1 MPTQLDTYQR
11 KRNFRRTPEPR
22 GARRRAR
29 GELTFVVQRHDATR
43 LHYDFRLEHDGVLK
57 SWAVPKEP
65 SYDPKDRRLAV
76 RTEDHPLEYA
86 TFEGEIPEPE
96 YGAGTVVIWDR
107 GHWSPH
113 GDPDRGLADGKL
125 DFELH
130 GERLRGRWT
139 LVRMADR
146 GARKRAEN
154 WLLIKRTDKPA
165 EEGAPRKARARTDR
179 APRRGGAKKRV
190 SASDVEAVKG
200 AKREALPRRLVP
212 QLATLVREPP
222 AGTEWL
228 HEPKLDGYRLLCRVD
243 GGDVELITRRGND
256 WTDRFPGVAKAAGDL
271 PCRTA
276 LLDGE
281 AVVFD
286 SRGITDFQRLQ
297 NAIARA
303 DPAIVLV
310 AFDLLHLDGWDLRGA
325 SLRERKTLLS
335 ALLEEQ
341 TDPLRYGEHVEERG
355 DVFFREVCRL
365 GLEGIVSKRAADPYR
380 EKRTRSWLKVKCV
393 QRQEFVIVGYTDPAG
408 SRTGFGA
415 LLLGVHESRGGA
427 LRYAGKVGTGFD
439 ELALRTLK
447 KRLAQLETRKAVI
460 DVSSAPRSG
469 VHWVEP
475 ELVAEISFGEWTAD
489 GRLRHPV
496 FHGLREDKPARDVV
510 AEHPAEANPGAE
522 GTTAPRAKRARQS
535 RDKSTRPR
543 AKGEG
548 AATEAAIRPRAAMVK
563 LTSPDKVLFPE
574 PGITKR
580 QLANYWEQ
588 IAEHALPFMER
599 RPLTLKRCPE
609 GYGAQCFYQKHVG
622 IGVPE
627 VVARVA
633 IKADEEPYAM
643 VDGLPALLGLVQI
656 SALELHVW
664 GSRAEHIDQ
673 PDIIVFDLDPAEDV
687 GWHAVVD
694 AAFLIKERLE
704 SLGLSGFVRLTGG
717 KGLHVVVP
725 VVPGPEW
732 PAVKKFAR
740 AFVNDIVRE
749 DPRRFTPTMSK
760 SQRGGKIFLD
770 YLRNDREAT
779 AIASYSPRARAGAP
793 VALPIEWDELGGDA
807 ETAPRYGLLDVP
819 ALVRRRDRDPWADFE
834 EARRSLVS

>member
-11 KRNFRRTPEPR
+11 KRDFRRTPEPR
-22 GARRRAR
+22 GGKRRAQ
-29 GELTFVVQRHDATR
+29 GKLQFVVQRHDATR

-107 GHWSPH
+107 GYWQPL
-113 GDPDRGLADGKL
+113 GDPERGLADGKL
-125 DFELH
+125 DFELQ

-146 GARKRAEN
+146 GSARKRAEN
-154 WLLIKRTDKPA
+154 WLLIKRTDKSAQGTGP
-165 EEGAPRKARARTDR
+165 KSARAR
-179 APRRGGAKKRV
+179 ARRNGGTKKRV
-190 SASDVEAVKG
+190 SSADVEAVQG
-200 AKREALPRRLVP
+200 AKRAPLPRRGVP
-212 QLATLVREPP
+212 QLATLVSEPP
-222 AGTEWL
+222 TGTDWL

-243 GGDVELITRRGND
+243 DGRVELITRRGND
-256 WTDRFPGVAKAAGDL
+256 WTDRFPGIAKAAGEL
-271 PCRTA
+271 PCKAA

-286 SRGITDFQRLQ
+286 RRGITDFQRLQ
-297 NAIARA
+297 NAIAGA
-303 DPAIVLV
+303 DPAIVFV
-310 AFDLLHLDGWDLRGA
+310 AFDLLYLDGWDLRGA
-325 SLRERKTLLS
+325 SLRDRKTLLS
-335 ALLEEQ
+335 ALLEGQ
-341 TDPLRYGEHVEERG
+341 TEPLRYGQHVEERG

-365 GLEGIVSKRAADPYR
+365 GLEGIVSKRADDPYR
-380 EKRTRSWLKVKCV
+380 EKRTRSWLKAKCV
-393 QRQEFVIVGYTDPAG
+393 HRQEFVIVGYTDPAG

-415 LLLGVHESRGGA
+415 LLLGVHDAPGGSV
-427 LRYAGKVGTGFD
+427 RYAGKVGTGFD
-439 ELALRTLK
+439 ELSLRALK
-447 KRLAQLETRKAVI
+447 KRLAQLETSKAAI
-460 DVSSAPRSG
+460 DIKSAPRSG
-469 VHWVEP
+469 VHWVKP
-475 ELVAEISFGEWTAD
+475 DLVAEITFGEWTAD

-510 AEHPAEANPGAE
+510 AERPADSV
-522 GTTAPRAKRARQS
+522 PRAAAERSSTSTAGARPPAQKRSRAARAGA
-535 RDKSTRPR
+535 DRPR
-543 AKGEG
+543 ASK
-548 AATEAAIRPRAAMVK
+548 VK
-563 LTSPDKVLFPE
+563 LTSPDKVLFPD
-574 PGITKR
+574 PGITKQ
-580 QLANYWEQ
+580 QLAHYWEQ
-588 IAEHALPFMER
+588 VAEHALPFMER

-627 VVARVA
+627 AVARVV

-643 VDGLPALLGLVQI
+643 VDGLPAILGLVQI

-664 GSRAEHIDQ
+664 GSRAEHVDQ

-687 GWHAVVD
+687 GWRAVVD

-704 SLGLSGFVRLTGG
+704 GLGLRGFVRLTGG

-740 AFVNDIVRE
+740 AFVNEIVRE
-749 DPRRFTPTMSK
+749 DPRRFTPSIAKSK
-760 SQRGGKIFLD
+760 RGGKIFID

-793 VALPIEWDELGGDA
+793 VALPIEWEELDRDA
-807 ETAPRYGLLDVP
+807 ETAPAHGLLDVP
-819 ALVRRRDRDPWADFE
+819 SLVRRRERDPWADFE
-834 EARRSLVS
+834 EARRSLLS

>member
-1 MPTQLDTYQR
+1 MVAVV
-11 KRNFRRTPEPR
+11 
-22 GARRRAR
+22 GAARRAR
-29 GELTFVVQRHDATR
+29 GTLQFVVQRHDATR

-65 SYDPKDRRLAV
+65 SYDPNDRRLAV

-86 TFEGEIPEPE
+86 KFEGEIPEAQ
-96 YGAGTVVIWDR
+96 YGALTVVIWDR
-107 GHWSPH
+107 GYWLPL
-113 GDPDRGLADGKL
+113 GDPERGLADGNL
-125 DFELH
+125 DLELH

-146 GARKRAEN
+146 GARKPAEN
-154 WLLIKRTDKPA
+154 WLLIKRTDKNA
-165 EEGAPRKARARTDR
+165 RKAAPRNARARSAR
-179 APRRGGAKKRV
+179 APRGGGGKRRL
-190 SASDVEAVKG
+190 SAADVEAVRG
-200 AKREALPRRLVP
+200 TKRGSLPRRVVP
-212 QLATLVREPP
+212 ELATLVSEPP
-222 AGTEWL
+222 AGTNWL

-243 GGDVELITRRGND
+243 GGRVQLITRRGND
-256 WTDRFPGVAKAAGDL
+256 WTDRFPGVAKAASEL
-271 PCRTA
+271 PCRAA

-286 SRGITDFQRLQ
+286 AHGITDFQRLQ

-303 DPAIVLV
+303 DPAIVFV

-325 SLRERKTLLS
+325 SLRDRKKLLG
-335 ALLEEQ
+335 ALLEGQ

-365 GLEGIVSKRAADPYR
+365 GLEGIVSKRADDPYR
-380 EKRTRSWLKVKCV
+380 EKRTRSWLKVKCLK
-393 QRQEFVIVGYTDPAG
+393 RQEFVIVGYTDPAG

-415 LLLGVHESRGGA
+415 LLLGVRESRGGA

-439 ELALRTLK
+439 EVALRTLK
-447 KRLAQLETRKAVI
+447 VRLAQLETRKAPI
-460 DVSSAPRSG
+460 DAGPAPRSG
-469 VHWVEP
+469 VHWVDP
-475 ELVAEISFGEWTAD
+475 DLVAEISFGEWTAD

-510 AEHPAEANPGAE
+510 AERPADE
-522 GTTAPRAKRARQS
+522 GPPAAAASAPRAPRAR
-535 RDKSTRPR
+535 RPR
-543 AKGEG
+543 AQAER
-548 AATEAAIRPRAAMVK
+548 AAAAKRGVASSPRATVK
-563 LTSPDKVLFPE
+563 LTSPDKVLFPD
-574 PGITKR
+574 PGITKLE
-580 QLANYWEQ
+580 LARYWEEV
-588 IAEHALPFMER
+588 AEHALPFMER
-599 RPLTLKRCPE
+599 RPLTLKRCPD
-609 GYGAQCFYQKHVG
+609 GYGVQCFYQKHVG

-627 VVARVA
+627 AVARIS

-664 GSRAEHIDQ
+664 GSRAEHLDQ

-687 GWHAVVD
+687 GWRAVVD
-694 AAFLIKERLE
+694 AAVLIRERLE
-704 SLGLSGFVRLTGG
+704 GLGLRGFVRLTGG

-740 AFVNDIVRE
+740 AFVNDIVGE
-749 DPRRFTPTMSK
+749 HPRRFTSSIAK
-760 SQRGGKIFLD
+760 SQRGGKIFID

-793 VALPIEWDELGGDA
+793 VALPIEWEELDRGTQ
-807 ETAPRYGLLDVP
+807 TAPRYGLLDVP
-819 ALVRRRDRDPWADFE
+819 ALVRRRERDPWEDFE
-834 EARRSLVS
+834 DARRSLVS

>member
-1 MPTQLDTYQR
+1 MPTQLETYQR
-11 KRNFRRTPEPR
+11 KRNFGRTPEPR
-22 GARRRAR
+22 GGKRRAQ
-29 GELTFVVQRHDATR
+29 GKLQFVVQRHDATR

-107 GHWSPH
+107 GYWRPLS
-113 GDPDRGLADGKL
+113 DPDRGLADGKL
-125 DFELH
+125 DFELE

-154 WLLIKRTDKPA
+154 WLLIKRTDKGPA
-165 EEGAPRKARARTDR
+165 EAARRTSAARRAR
-179 APRRGGAKKRV
+179 APRRGAKKRV
-190 SASDVEAVKG
+190 SSADVESVPGVKR
-200 AKREALPRRLVP
+200 ASLPRRVLP
-212 QLATLVREPP
+212 QLATLVSQAP
-222 AGTEWL
+222 AGTGWL
-228 HEPKLDGYRLLCRVD
+228 HEPKLDGYRLLCRIDD
-243 GGDVELITRRGND
+243 GQVELVTRRGND
-256 WTDRFPGVAKAAGDL
+256 WTDRFPRIAKAASGL
-271 PCRTA
+271 PCQTA
-276 LLDGE
+276 ILDGE

-286 SRGITDFQRLQ
+286 AKGITDFQRLQ

-303 DPAIVLV
+303 DPAIVFV
-310 AFDLLHLDGWDLRGA
+310 AFDLLYLDGWDLRGA
-325 SLRERKTLLS
+325 SLRDRKTLLC

-341 TDPLRYGEHVEERG
+341 TEPLRYGEHVEERG

-365 GLEGIVSKRAADPYR
+365 GLEGIVSKRADDAYR
-380 EKRTRSWLKVKCV
+380 DKRTRSWLKVKCV
-393 QRQEFVIVGYTDPAG
+393 HRQEFVIVGYTDPAG

-415 LLLGVHESRGGA
+415 LLLGVRDERGGA

-447 KRLAQLETRKAVI
+447 KRLAQLGARKAPI
-460 DVSSAPRSG
+460 DTASIRRSG
-469 VHWVEP
+469 VHWVDP

-496 FHGLREDKPARDVV
+496 FHGLREDKLARDVV
-510 AEHPAEANPGAE
+510 AERPADRG
-522 GTTAPRAKRARQS
+522 PRANNARAPAS
-535 RDKSTRPR
+535 RDAAARRRP
-543 AKGEG
+543 
-548 AATEAAIRPRAAMVK
+548 AAVK
-563 LTSPDKVLFPE
+563 LTSPDKVLFPD
-574 PGITKR
+574 PGITKQ
-580 QLANYWEQ
+580 QLASYWEQ
-588 IAEHALPFMER
+588 IAEHALPYMER

-627 VVARVA
+627 VVARVS

-643 VDGLPALLGLVQI
+643 VDGLPAILGLVQI

-687 GWHAVVD
+687 GWKAVVA

-704 SLGLSGFVRLTGG
+704 TLGLRGFVRLTGG

-740 AFVNDIVRE
+740 AFVNEIVRE
-749 DPRRFTPTMSK
+749 DPRRFTPSIAK
-760 SQRGGKIFLD
+760 SQRGGKIFID

-793 VALPIEWDELGGDA
+793 VALPIEWEELERDA

-819 ALVRRRDRDPWADFE
+819 SLVRRRERDPWEDFE
-834 EARRSLVS
+834 DARRSLVS